1 MASGNGELGGIMESM
16 LEWLLFVTFILHILL
31 GSVEVAGVFIKL
43 EVRDRDADY
52 TKRMDGEITSEMF
65 PPFPLIYERPK
76 YEADK
81 KNRKK
86 DKDAWESL
94 CQKLFPEHSKL
105 TAGLFIVTCCCPEKR
120 IYGFKKMVQGESPRI
135 ILDMITTRFEP
146 GYNPKIIYDA
156 SCHLKEMGMNREPEI
171 FSNFLITCDPLHVY
185 NHTTDNASFN
195 STKYEDLKPLNREA
209 CEQFN

>member
-1 MASGNGELGGIMESM
+1 M

-52 TKRMDGEITSEMF
+52 TKRMDGEIASEMF

-81 KNRKK
+81 KNSKK

-105 TAGLFIVTCCCPEKR
+105 TPGLFIVTCC
-120 IYGFKKMVQGESPRI
+120 
-135 ILDMITTRFEP
+135 
-146 GYNPKIIYDA
+146 
-156 SCHLKEMGMNREPEI
+156 
-171 FSNFLITCDPLHVY
+171 
-185 NHTTDNASFN
+185 
-195 STKYEDLKPLNREA
+195 
-209 CEQFN
+209 